1 MSNAAAANL
10 ALIKR
15 WEETFNSDIETLVR
29 ELYAPDAVL
38 GGVVMGPEKLLRFE
52 QRVLA
57 AAPRR
62 AMRVDRTH
70 AAGDDVVVV
79 EGTLV
84 DPDQGEDWKLPFCV
98 VLTIANGKIAR
109 DDTYTEFSRWPGMR

>member
-1 MSNAAAANL
+1 MSDAANL
-10 ALIKR
+10 ALVKR
-15 WEETFNSDIETLVR
+15 WEETFNNDVETMVR

-38 GGVVMGPEKLLRFE
+38 GGAVLGHEKLLRLE
-52 QRVLA
+52 HRVLA

-70 AAGDDVVVV
+70 PSGDVVVV
-79 EGTLV
+79 EGVLL
-84 DPDQGEDWKLPFCV
+84 DPDQGADWKLPFCV
-98 VLTIANGKIAR
+98 VLTIANGKIVR